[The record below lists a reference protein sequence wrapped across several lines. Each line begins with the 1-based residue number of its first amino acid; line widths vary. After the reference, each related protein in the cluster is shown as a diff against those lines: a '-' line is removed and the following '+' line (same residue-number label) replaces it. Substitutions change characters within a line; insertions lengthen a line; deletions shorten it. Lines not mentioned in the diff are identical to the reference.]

1 MKTKLVE
8 RISKWF
14 QRQAYIFYIKWIKSE
29 CHHICAFCRY
39 RNQCYDNLE
48 VQHVNKGGAYRT

>member
-14 QRQAYIFYIKWIKSE
+14 QKQAYIFYIKWIKSE

-39 RNQCYDNLE
+39 RNQCYDNL
-48 VQHVNKGGAYRT
+48 

>member
-8 RISKWF
+8 RISKWL
-14 QRQAYIFYIKWIKSE
+14 QEQAYIFYIKWIKGE
-29 CHHICAFCRY
+29 CHHICTFCRY

-48 VQHVNKGGAYRT
+48 VQHVNEDRTYRT